1 MRTYVSLAALLST
14 AMLCPAQVLHPDV
27 KDRATNPQG
36 GGSGGSAADNTTTSS
51 SQQSQQQKQNS
62 SPLGNELPFFDPAG
76 ETISWNGHTWAAT
89 DNRLLAARFERY
101 LNEPEENSEAAREY
115 RDTISQIL
123 EKVSPH
129 HPGGPDFAAGVKLLP
144 KASSFP
150 ADAKLCDSLSQ
161 AIYTAVLAK
170 KDVAATRALNIAM
183 EDEKQR
189 VIRNADTMAQGTR
202 TGQRRTFGGGGNNN
216 NNNNGNNQ
224 NGNNNNNNNGGGGG
238 GGAQENSPR
247 EGTGTAS
254 LAYRDSE
261 RRVAEIDGMR
271 KENQAKGE
279 IQIFQA
285 KVQYQAL
292 MMQFFVQ
299 RRFEHVV
306 MASRF
311 YNQIFKDGDSQLH
324 IDKKSDMSK
333 LFSESLGT
341 SPTVSAL
348 DSLASEAIRDV
359 DQGVEAFKFLVEKKE
374 FQSAAKRLSESY
386 VAGEFMPSVRTLPR
400 DDKRKVL
407 EFVRESYKLI
417 AALDSKDYTA
427 AKDLTAKLKA
437 AAGDFDATK
446 PEAAIAT
453 YTRVSDMHIMSAK
466 NHASAGEVDK
476 AKEEIQKAM
485 EVWPQNP
492 KLAEF
497 DRLVEASGTMVVA
510 KNDFD
515 RLLNENNYR
524 EIFRRQY
531 ELAPSIAGDAG
542 REDAFKQIVTNL
554 TRIEAAIG
562 KAGEFSKIGQPYAA
576 WEQLDKIR
584 TEFPDDPVLGR
595 EIEKLAGKV
604 AGFTEALDK
613 ARGFEERKDKQ
624 VGSALSWYLK
634 ARSIYPQSEMADAG
648 IQRMLDQVL
657 PDGSSSSDSP
667 KSKKPKA
674 GDEVEDSE
682 Q

>member
-1 MRTYVSLAALLST
+1 MRSYISLAALLAT
-14 AMLCPAQVLHPDV
+14 AALCPAQVLHPDV
-27 KDRATNPQG
+27 KDRATNSQG
-36 GGSGGSAADNTTTSS
+36 TGSGGSSADHTTTSS
-51 SQQSQQQKQNS
+51 SRQEQQKQNP

-101 LNEPEENSEAAREY
+101 LNEPEENSGAAKEY
-115 RDTISQIL
+115 RDTIAQIL

-129 HPGGPDFAAGVKLLP
+129 HPGGPDFGAGVKLLP

-170 KDVAATRALNIAM
+170 KDVAATRALNVAM
-183 EDEKQR
+183 EEEKQR

-202 TGQRRTFGGGGNNN
+202 TGQRRSFGGGNNN
-216 NNNNGNNQ
+216 NNDDDNEDR
-224 NGNNNNNNNGGGGG
+224 NNNNRNNNGGGGG
-238 GGAQENSPR
+238 QDGSTPR
-247 EGTGTAS
+247 EGTGTSS

-261 RRVAEIDGMR
+261 RRIAEIDGMR

-311 YNQIFKDGDSQLH
+311 YNQIFKDGDSKLH

-374 FQSAAKRLSESY
+374 FQSAAKRLSEAY
-386 VAGEFMPSVRTLPR
+386 VAGEFMPSIRTLPR

-417 AALDSKDYTA
+417 AALDSKDYTTA
-427 AKDLTAKLKA
+427 RELTAKLKA
-437 AAGDFDATK
+437 TAGDFDATK

-515 RLLNENNYR
+515 RLLSEGNYR

-542 REDAFKQIVTNL
+542 REEAFKQIVTNL

-562 KAGEFSKIGQPYAA
+562 KANEFSKMDQSYAA
-576 WEQLDKIR
+576 WEQLADLRK
-584 TEFPDDPVLGR
+584 EFPDDPILGR

-604 AGFTEALDK
+604 ARFTEALDK

-634 ARSIYPQSEMADAG
+634 ARAIYPRSEMAEAG
-648 IQRMLDQVL
+648 IQRMLDEIL
-657 PDGSSSSDSP
+657 PDKSSSSSSAP
-667 KSKKPKA
+667 KK
-674 GDEVEDSE
+674 DEE
-682 Q
+682 

>member
-1 MRTYVSLAALLST
+1 MKTRHTLALLLAS
-14 AMLCPAQVLHPDV
+14 ASLCPAQILHPDV
-27 KDRATNPQG
+27 RDRAMDSTPRD
-36 GGSGGSAADNTTTSS
+36 SGGSSGPASS
-51 SQQSQQQKQNS
+51 AQQKPAS
-62 SPLGNELPFFDPAG
+62 SPFGNELPFFDPAG

-101 LNEPEENSEAAREY
+101 LNEPEEDSEAARDY
-115 RDTISQIL
+115 RNTIGEIL

-129 HPGGPDFAAGVKLLP
+129 HPGGPDFAAGVRLLP

-170 KDVAATRALNIAM
+170 KDVAATRALNVAM
-183 EDEKQR
+183 DDEKQR
-189 VIRNADTMAQGTR
+189 LIRNADTVAKGSR
-202 TGQRRTFGGGGNNN
+202 TGDRRSFGPQGRRDRDDNGNGNDNNRRQGGG
-216 NNNNGNNQ
+216 
-224 NGNNNNNNNGGGGG
+224 
-238 GGAQENSPR
+238 EEVR
-247 EGTGTAS
+247 EERTGTGTDS
-254 LAYRDSE
+254 LAYRDAE
-261 RRVAEIDGMR
+261 KRIAEIDGMK
-271 KENQAKGE
+271 KENLTKGE
-279 IQIFQA
+279 IQLFQA

-311 YNQIFKDGDSQLH
+311 YNQIFKDGDSKLH

-359 DQGVEAFKFLVEKKE
+359 DQGVEAFKFLVEKRE
-374 FQSAAKRLSESY
+374 LQSAAKRLSEAY
-386 VAGEFMPSVRTLPR
+386 VVGEFMPSIRTLPR
-400 DDKRKVL
+400 DDKRKIL

-417 AALDSKDYTA
+417 AALDAKDYTG
-427 AKDLTAKLKA
+427 AKDLVAKLKTSS
-437 AAGDFDATK
+437 GDFDATK
-446 PEAAIAT
+446 AEAAIAA

-466 NHASAGEVDK
+466 NHVAAGEVDR
-476 AKEEIQKAM
+476 AKEEIEKAM

-497 DRLVEASGTMVVA
+497 DRLVEAGGTMIVA

-515 RLLNENNYR
+515 RLLGEGNYR

-531 ELAPSIAGDAG
+531 ELAPSIGGDAG
-542 REDAFKQIVTNL
+542 REEAFKQIIANL

-562 KAGEFSKIGQPYAA
+562 KAGEFSKMGQPYAA
-576 WEQLDKIR
+576 WEQLADLRK
-584 TEFPDDPVLGR
+584 EFPDDPKLGG
-595 EIEKLAGKV
+595 EIEKLAPRV
-604 AGFTEALDK
+604 ADFTLALDK
-613 ARGFEERKDKQ
+613 ARNFEERKDKQ

-634 ARSIYPQSEMADAG
+634 ARSIYPQSEMAEAG
-648 IQRMLDQVL
+648 IQRMLEEFL
-657 PDGSSSSDSP
+657 PDRDSAAAAGS
-667 KSKKPKA
+667 
-674 GDEVEDSE
+674 GEE
-682 Q
+682 

>member
-1 MRTYVSLAALLST
+1 MRSYVSLAALLAT
-14 AMLCPAQVLHPDV
+14 AALCPAQVLHPDV
-27 KDRATNPQG
+27 KDRATESRQNNGAAQDS
-36 GGSGGSAADNTTTSS
+36 GSTSS
-51 SQQSQQQKQNS
+51 SQQQQKQNS
-62 SPLGNELPFFDPAG
+62 SPMGNELPFFDPSG

-101 LNEPEENSEAAREY
+101 LNEPEENSEAAKEY
-115 RDTISQIL
+115 RDTITQIL

-170 KDVAATRALNIAM
+170 KDVAGTRALNVAM
-183 EDEKQR
+183 EEEKQR
-189 VIRNADTMAQGTR
+189 VIRNADMEAQGTR
-202 TGQRRTFGGGGNNN
+202 TGQRRSFGGGGNNN
-216 NNNNGNNQ
+216 NNNGNNQ
-224 NGNNNNNNNGGGGG
+224 NNNQGNNNNGGNNQNNGGN
-238 GGAQENSPR
+238 AQEA
-247 EGTGTAS
+247 GTGTGS

-261 RRVAEIDGMR
+261 RRIAEIDGIR

-311 YNQIFKDGDSQLH
+311 YNQIFRDGDSKLH

-374 FQSAAKRLSESY
+374 YQSAAKRLSESY
-386 VAGEFMPSVRTLPR
+386 VAGEFMPSIRTLPR
-400 DDKRKVL
+400 EDKRKVL
-407 EFVRESYKLI
+407 EFVRESYKLL
-417 AALDSKDYTA
+417 AALDSKDYAT
-427 AKDLTAKLKA
+427 AKDLTSKLKA
-437 AAGDFDATK
+437 SAGDFDATK

-466 NHASAGEVDK
+466 NHVAAGEVEK
-476 AKEEIQKAM
+476 AKEEIGKAM
-485 EVWPQNP
+485 EVWPTNP

-497 DRLVEASGTMVVA
+497 DRLVEAGGTMVVA

-515 RLLNENNYR
+515 RLLSEGNYR

-531 ELAPSIAGDAG
+531 ELAPSIAGDSG
-542 REDAFKQIVTNL
+542 REEAFQQIIKNL

-562 KAGEFSKIGQPYAA
+562 KANEFSKMDQSYAA
-576 WEQLDKIR
+576 WEQLAALRK
-584 TEFPDDPVLGR
+584 EFPDDPKLGS
-595 EIEKLAGKV
+595 EIEKLSGQV
-604 AGFTEALDK
+604 ADFTKALDK
-613 ARGFEERKDKQ
+613 ARQFEERKDKQ

-634 ARSIYPQSEMADAG
+634 AKSIYDRSEMADAG
-648 IQRMLDQVL
+648 IERMLDEIL
-657 PDGSSSSDSP
+657 PEDRSSTSASS
-667 KSKKPKA
+667 K
-674 GDEVEDSE
+674 GEE
-682 Q
+682 